1 MIIKEKNEEILVLE
15 KDRKDLRK
23 LRWYLLISLFGWPL
37 YSYCQTAS
45 LESSRM
51 ALLLSPLRIL
61 SFAGI
66 ILSLLFFWI
75 LLNDSRGNPNQKC
88 VFDKKNGKITLYQQ
102 VIWRL
107 WIEQE
112 IEYDLQDIRFLEI
125 IQVDSRFT
133 VDLVL
138 KGEVSVKLASQNGEG
153 ELENTVKETALFLD
167 VPLQNKVNS

>member
-15 KDRKDLRK
+15 KNRKDLRK

-37 YSYCQTAS
+37 YSYCQSAG
-45 LESSRM
+45 LEGGKM
-51 ALLLSPLRIL
+51 LFLLFPLRIL

-75 LLNDSRGNPNQKC
+75 LLNDSRGNPNQKV
-88 VFDKKNGKITLYQQ
+88 VFDKRKGTITLHQQ

-125 IQVDSRFT
+125 TRADSRST
-133 VDLVL
+133 VDLGL
-138 KGEVSVKLASQNGEG
+138 KGEVFVKLASQNGEG
-153 ELENTVKETALFLD
+153 ELEKTAEETALFLGI
-167 VPLQNKVNS
+167 PLQNKSES